1 MKKQV
6 RLLIVTAL
14 ISAFAISCDKTDG
27 VLDGTSLKLA
37 VDQSAMTL
45 NRAVSDISSTQA
57 FTILT
62 VSSGD
67 LKSATVTDPTYKVNI
82 PLEKISG
89 VYEYKPVNTY
99 NRWGVSLMRYFN
111 RTADDSKM
119 IVKMPLKK
127 VKSPMSLRHYSPAD
141 STLTNNFQIAVS
153 DYHNNYNNYF
163 DYDYLLASEISID
176 NAVAG
181 ELNIRSVVSPVNGKD
196 YASQY
201 AFTNSYTAEYKYTS
215 GDTIVSSFGIK
226 KGTDLLYE
234 EKLLA
239 IKNDTAR
246 FGREHQYI
254 LTIGNVQI
262 IRNHESKTVQIAVN
276 GVVQPNAKVEIIDKE
291 SDPEASVCKKREVQ
305 ITFEDG
311 TTATISSL
319 IGASVENIRTLYKS
333 LHQVYFAAY
342 VVDWIAYDIYYGR
355 N

>member
-1 MKKQV
+1 
-6 RLLIVTAL
+6 
-14 ISAFAISCDKTDG
+14 
-27 VLDGTSLKLA
+27 
-37 VDQSAMTL
+37 MTL

-57 FTILT
+57 FGILT
-62 VSSGD
+62 VSSSG
-67 LKSATVTDPTYKVNI
+67 LKSATVEDPTYKVYI

-89 VYEYKPVNTY
+89 VYEYKPVNTFD
-99 NRWGVSLMRYFN
+99 RWGRSLVRYFN
-111 RTADDSKM
+111 RSADDSRM

-127 VKSPMSLRHYSPAD
+127 VKSPMSLRHYFPAD
-141 STLTNNFQIAVS
+141 SVFTNNFQIAVS
-153 DYHNNYNNYF
+153 EYHNNYNNYF

-176 NAVAG
+176 NTVAG
-181 ELNIRSVVSPVNGKD
+181 KLNIKSVVSPANGTD

-201 AFTNSYTAEYKYTS
+201 AFTDSYTADYRYTS
-215 GDTIVSSFGIK
+215 GDTIVSSFGIRQ
-226 KGTDLLYE
+226 GTELLYE

-262 IRNHESKTVQIAVN
+262 IRKRESKSVQIAVN
-276 GVVQPNAKVEIIDKE
+276 GVVQPNAAVEIIDKE
-291 SDPEASVCKKREVQ
+291 ADQEASVCKKREVR

-311 TTATISSL
+311 TTTTISSL
-319 IGASVENIRTLYKS
+319 IGASVDNIRTLYKS